1 MVVAGVR
8 ARMARMVW
16 AKCSRAAIG
25 QIVAI
30 DRGDDDVRKAQ
41 LGDRLRHVLGL
52 GRIERL
58 RQPRRHVAEG
68 AGARA
73 GVAHD
78 HHGGVALLPALAD
91 VGAGR
96 LLAHRDEAVLAQ
108 HARASRRTAREAA
121 GTRTRIQS
129 GLRST
134 GVSGLFAFSGCR
146 GGRLSMIVTMEAIL
160 RPPDVPAN
168 GVPWVVPSLWG
179 DQGRAVR
186 RPSRRDEAGKS
197 APVVNFAT
205 GAQAGARNRH
215 AGREESP

>member
-8 ARMARMVW
+8 ARMARMV
-16 AKCSRAAIG
+16 CGEVLGAAVG
-25 QIVAI
+25 EIVAI
-30 DRGDDDVRKAQ
+30 DRGDDDMLQASLATR
-41 LGDRLRHVLGL
+41 RRHVLGL

-58 RQPRRHVAEG
+58 GQPRRHVAEG

-108 HARASRRTAREAA
+108 RRGASRRYCAEAA

-134 GVSGLFAFSGCR
+134 GVSGLFAFSGWR
-146 GGRLSMIVTMEAIL
+146 GGRLSMIVTMRTFYARRIK
-160 RPPDVPAN
+160 PAN
-168 GVPWVVPSLWG
+168 G
-179 DQGRAVR
+179 
-186 RPSRRDEAGKS
+186 AG
-197 APVVNFAT
+197 
-205 GAQAGARNRH
+205 
-215 AGREESP
+215 